1 MKECIGINPSALAAA
16 KNKISFITLLADI
29 PKAMIM
35 QLFHKSHFLVA
46 LIGLLL
52 LPLLSHGQI
61 VIRENAKG
69 EKLKIYPDGRI
80 EYFNG
85 DPYEP
90 TEGEDLLTY
99 PVFQGYIEPLD
110 GEISVNE
117 IDLYKIA
124 QRRSQLSSV
133 AADLAQQRL
142 TQAQDNFQRLQ
153 SRYNQAGNDAS
164 ARNILLKQLEAARR
178 TLEQSQ
184 IQLNESKQAALNDEQ
199 LVKKG
204 GFVESF
210 NQRVRENRL
219 REANSQRLR
228 TASTQSY
235 AQLIPLTNNTIA
247 SSFEDLLLRPPSR
260 ECRYAFDG
268 QDAET
273 NQYRRD
279 LQPELLFSYT
289 DERLRPYLQDKEYL
303 VCEAYVS
310 SVGGFRYLTLN
321 FTFAYPNAQEAYG
334 FIDQNSVLTI
344 KLLNSDVI
352 NLRAGKMDRGQYD
365 TIKQEL
371 TYSVYYPIDR
381 SYIGLLKTSEID
393 LLRVFWSSGFEE
405 YPIHQMDFFQRQF
418 QCLGD

>member
-1 MKECIGINPSALAAA
+1 MQIFPKSHLLLVV
-16 KNKISFITLLADI
+16 ISFLTFPFFCSAQG
-29 PKAMIM
+29 A
-35 QLFHKSHFLVA
+35 
-46 LIGLLL
+46 
-52 LPLLSHGQI
+52 
-61 VIRENAKG
+61 VIRENFKG
-69 EKLKIYPDGRI
+69 EKLKVYPDGRI

-90 TEGEDLLTY
+90 TEEDGMLTY

-110 GEISVNE
+110 GEVSVNE

-124 QRRSQLSSV
+124 QRRSQLSST
-133 AADLAQQRL
+133 AAQLAEQRL
-142 TQAQDNFQRLQ
+142 TQAQQNLQRLQ
-153 SRYNQAGNDAS
+153 SNYDA
-164 ARNILLKQLEAARR
+164 AAKDEALQPILQKQLAAARR

-184 IQLNESKQAALNDEQ
+184 IQLNESQLVAQQDDQ

-204 GFVESF
+204 GFIESF

-219 REANSQRLR
+219 REANSLR
-228 TASTQSY
+228 IRSVSNQSY
-235 AQLIPLTNNTIA
+235 AQLIPLTNNTAA
-247 SSFEDLLLRPPSR
+247 SSFENLMLHPPLH

-273 NQYRRD
+273 NRYRRD

-303 VCEAYVS
+303 VCEAYLS
-310 SVGGFRYLTLN
+310 SSGGFRYLTLN

-344 KLLNSDVI
+344 KLLNGDVI
-352 NLRAGKMDRGQYD
+352 NLRAGKMDRGQYN
-365 TIKQEL
+365 TVKKEL

-381 SYIGLLKTSEID
+381 SYIGLLKTSEVD

-405 YPIHQMDFFQRQF
+405 YPILQMDFFQRQF
-418 QCLGD
+418 RCLGD

>member
-1 MKECIGINPSALAAA
+1 MQIFP
-16 KNKISFITLLADI
+16 KNHLFLVVISFLIF
-29 PKAMIM
+29 P
-35 QLFHKSHFLVA
+35 LFCSA
-46 LIGLLL
+46 QGA
-52 LPLLSHGQI
+52 
-61 VIRENAKG
+61 VIRENFKG
-69 EKLKIYPDGRI
+69 EKLKVYPDGRI

-90 TEGEDLLTY
+90 TEEDGMLTY

-110 GEISVNE
+110 GEVSVNE

-124 QRRSQLSSV
+124 QRRSQLSST
-133 AADLAQQRL
+133 AAQLAEQRL
-142 TQAQDNFQRLQ
+142 TQAQENLHRLQ
-153 SRYNQAGNDAS
+153 SSYAS
-164 ARNILLKQLEAARR
+164 AKDEALQSILQKQLAAARR

-184 IQLNESKQAALNDEQ
+184 TQLNESQRAAQQDDQ

-204 GFVESF
+204 GFIESF
-210 NQRVRENRL
+210 NQRVRENRI
-219 REANSQRLR
+219 REANSLR
-228 TASTQSY
+228 IRSVSNQSY
-235 AQLIPLTNNTIA
+235 AQLIPLTNNTAA
-247 SSFEDLLLRPPSR
+247 SSFENLMLHPPRR

-273 NQYRRD
+273 GRYRRD
-279 LQPELLFSYT
+279 QYPELLFSYT

-303 VCEAYVS
+303 ICEAYIS
-310 SVGGFRYLTLN
+310 SSGGFRYLTLN

-344 KLLNSDVI
+344 KLLNGDVI
-352 NLRAGKMDRGQYD
+352 NLRAGKMDRGQYN
-365 TIKQEL
+365 TVKKEL

-381 SYIGLLKTSEID
+381 SYIGLLKASEVD

-405 YPIHQMDFFQRQF
+405 YPILQMDFFQRQF